1 MWSQH
6 RVSVEQ
12 VAEALADAGAV
23 VIDPDTKS
31 RSGQSARVIGYSP
44 GVGAVL
50 TVILVRREDQPGAWW
65 GANGWRANSSDQR
78 IYRVQNEEA
87 ESSDD

>member
-6 RVSVEQ
+6 QVSVEQ
-12 VAEALADAGAV
+12 ATEALADEDSV

-44 GVGAVL
+44 SVAAIV

-65 GANGWRANSSDQR
+65 GANGWRSNSSDRR
-78 IYRVQNEEA
+78 IYREQNDEDGEQR
-87 ESSDD
+87 